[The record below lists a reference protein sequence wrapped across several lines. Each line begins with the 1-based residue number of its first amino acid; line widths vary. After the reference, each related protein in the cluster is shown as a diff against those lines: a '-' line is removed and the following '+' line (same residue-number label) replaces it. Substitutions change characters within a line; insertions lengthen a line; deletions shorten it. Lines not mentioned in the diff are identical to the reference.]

1 LLSRLIRIVAIA
13 LSFIVVLALMIGVM
27 IVIGDPEGLIAPI
40 LVFSPVLLVLVMILI
55 VQRRRRKK

>member
-1 LLSRLIRIVAIA
+1 
-13 LSFIVVLALMIGVM
+13 MIGVM